1 MKLLMTILLVL
12 PQLAFAQSSDAEFLA
27 LMKDRKH
34 TEIEALAT
42 TRINKNPADEIAVW
56 YLANVST
63 NDKTKRDAAI
73 VKANACIEAQPKSA
87 KCHHAAGRLF
97 GAAAMSSGPLDMMK
111 YASRIKDEFM
121 LAAELDPSSFDARRD
136 LNQFYLQAP
145 GIAGGSVRKAINNA
159 EDFGKLNPT
168 LGKVLRAEIH
178 AYEKEFDK
186 AEAMLSVTKPGSDEA
201 TVTALTQAWFSLG
214 IGLINDK
221 QAPRAQQL
229 FERLIATDGS
239 NAALHFALGRAQL
252 EANAV
257 DAAIVSMER
266 ALKLDSKLT
275 AHYRLGMAYQQKG
288 DKAKAIAAFQQFL
301 TYSTSGKSADDAR
314 QRLNALGVVAP
325 GKSG

>member
-1 MKLLMTILLVL
+1 MQLLLTILLVL
-12 PQLAFAQSSDAEFLA
+12 PQFALAQSSDADFLA

-34 TEIEALAT
+34 AEVEVLAIA
-42 TRINKNPADEIAVW
+42 RINKHPADEIAVW

-73 VKANACIEAQPKSA
+73 VKADACIEAQPKSA

-111 YASRIKDEFM
+111 YASRIKDEFV
-121 LAAELDPSSFDARRD
+121 LAAELDASSFDARRD

-168 LGKVLRAEIH
+168 LGKILRAEVH
-178 AYEKEFDK
+178 SYEKEFDK
-186 AEAMLSVTKPGSDEA
+186 AEAVLAAIKPGGDEA

-221 QAPRAQQL
+221 QVPRAQQL

-239 NAALHFALGRAQL
+239 NATLHFALGRAQL

-301 TYSTSGKSADDAR
+301 AYSSGGKAADEAR
-314 QRLNALGVVAP
+314 KRLTELKGT
-325 GKSG
+325 G